1 MSSRPGPPAR
11 DDAQVASPAE
21 NALSYSVGGA
31 ARMVDSVSAA
41 PQRDQAGRLARVA
54 GRAFSLSWPIVL
66 GTVLLVLG
74 WQLVVTITGLRPE
87 VLPSPRIVWDSGWAD
102 RSTLLSNAVPT
113 VEETVLGLAI
123 AVATAWILAVV
134 IDSFAFARRACYPLL
149 VASQSVPVIV
159 IAPLFVIWFGFSL
172 MPKVLIVVI
181 VTFFPTMVGLLEG
194 FASCEKESMRLL
206 RSMGANRRQLLL
218 KLRLPNAMPYF
229 FTGLRVS
236 VTYGVVAAI
245 FGEFVGGTSGLGIF
259 MQQEENAFRTDLV
272 LDAVIVT
279 AVLSMLLY
287 GSTYAV
293 QRLVMPWYYRG
304 REAAV
309 LQEGRKSRPAGQ
321 TRLTQ

>member
-1 MSSRPGPPAR
+1 MTLSTPGPAGQ
-11 DDAQVASPAE
+11 DEEQLDSSAGDAWT
-21 NALSYSVGGA
+21 YSGSGA
-31 ARMVDSVSAA
+31 AHAGGSASAA
-41 PQRDQAGRLARVA
+41 PLRGQRGRLARGA
-54 GRAFSLSWPIVL
+54 RRALRLSWPIVL
-66 GTVLLVLG
+66 GTVLLVLV
-74 WQLVVTITGLRPE
+74 WQLVVTLTGLRPE
-87 VLPSPRIVWDSGWAD
+87 VLPSPRIVWDSGWAE
-102 RSTLLSNAVPT
+102 RATLLSNTGPT

-123 AVATAWILAVV
+123 AVATAWIFAVV

-194 FASCEKESMRLL
+194 FASCEKEAMRLL
-206 RSMGANRRQLLL
+206 RSMGANRRQLLV

-287 GSTYAV
+287 GSTYVV

-304 REAAV
+304 RETAA
-309 LQEGRKSRPAGQ
+309 QEGRKPRPAGQ
-321 TRLTQ
+321 TGLTR